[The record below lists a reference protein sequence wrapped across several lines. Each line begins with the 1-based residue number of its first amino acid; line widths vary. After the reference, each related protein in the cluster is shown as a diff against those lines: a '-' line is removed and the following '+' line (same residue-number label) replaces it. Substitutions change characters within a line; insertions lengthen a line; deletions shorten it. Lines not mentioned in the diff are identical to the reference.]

1 MITNIKELYNK
12 PYITIPFLVD
22 NKQIEKTINS
32 FFEFLDLPD
41 SIKFHMDLKI
51 SPHHRRGDIGLKHR
65 DPEEDIYN
73 DSKDFFHYH
82 PIIEE
87 EYKDFIAANPI
98 VKNFLQN
105 ASLIWKLAYQSTK
118 EVLSF
123 FEQDNSGTL
132 DKIFGCDTPHI
143 LLRFLRYNYP
153 KSGKYLAKPH
163 FDAGSFTLAIAE
175 SSPGLRIGTKP
186 EDLKAIEHMENSAI
200 FMVSSNYKKI
210 LDNAELNPAW
220 HDVIQLDESKIDKP
234 FSRWAIVAFID
245 GHSVEALPRSETHKF
260 FTISKEDL

>member
-1 MITNIKELYNK
+1 MIDNIKNLYEK
-12 PYITIPFLVD
+12 PYITIPFPV
-22 NKQIEKTINS
+22 NKSQIDESINS

-41 SIKFHMDLKI
+41 SIKFHIDLKI

-82 PIIEE
+82 PIIEA
-87 EYKDFIAANPI
+87 EYKDFIAENP
-98 VKNFLQN
+98 VVRNFLTY
-105 ASLIWKLAYQSTK
+105 ASLIWQEAYKSTK
-118 EVLSF
+118 EILEF
-123 FEQDNSGTL
+123 FEKDYPTTL
-132 DKIFGCDTPHI
+132 LKIFGNDTPHI
-143 LLRFLRYNYP
+143 MLRFLRYNYP

-186 EDLKAIEHMENSAI
+186 EDLEAMEHKENSAI
-200 FMVSSNYKKI
+200 FMVSSNFRKI
-210 LDNAELNPAW
+210 VDDERLNPAW
-220 HDVIQLDESKIDKP
+220 HDVIQLDESKIDQP

-260 FTISKEDL
+260 FKIDAEN